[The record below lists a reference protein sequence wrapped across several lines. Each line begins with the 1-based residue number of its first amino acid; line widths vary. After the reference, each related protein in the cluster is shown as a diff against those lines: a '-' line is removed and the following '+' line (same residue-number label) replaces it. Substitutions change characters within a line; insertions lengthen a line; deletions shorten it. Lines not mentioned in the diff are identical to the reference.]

1 MRFPHDEDRGD
12 AGWHIDGSFEVE
24 GEYWVNVRS
33 RERGLLVLFLLS
45 DVSADPRLR
54 SRRSTELKVGSHL
67 DIPRLL
73 APYGEQG
80 LSFLSIAQM
89 IPTSTFGRE
98 SAFATGRAGDLF
110 VCHPFLVHRAT
121 WPHHGSRPRSIA
133 QPAVTLLDP
142 FTLIGVNP
150 RPVEQAILAGLPQT

>member
-1 MRFPHDEDRGD
+1 MMRTAATPM
-12 AGWHIDGSFEVE
+12 AIDGSLEVE

-45 DVSADPRLR
+45 DVGADDAP
-54 SRRSTELKVGSHL
+54 TELKVGSHL
-67 DIPRLL
+67 DIPRLR
-73 APYGEQG
+73 APYGEQRR
-80 LSFLSIAQM
+80 SFLSIAHM
-89 IPTSTFGRE
+89 IPSSTIGRE

-110 VCHPFLVHRAT
+110 VGHRFLVHRAT
-121 WPHHGSRPRSIA
+121 WPHRGSRPRSIA

-150 RPVEQAILAGLPQT
+150 CPVEQAILTGLQQT